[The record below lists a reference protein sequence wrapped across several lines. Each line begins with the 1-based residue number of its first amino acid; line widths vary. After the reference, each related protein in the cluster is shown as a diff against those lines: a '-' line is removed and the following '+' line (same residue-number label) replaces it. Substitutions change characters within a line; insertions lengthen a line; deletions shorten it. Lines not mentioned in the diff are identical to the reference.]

1 MLAIDHR
8 CTAFTRCPGRRPAR
22 PISSAGMAAS
32 MARTMSGWRY
42 QHSAADTRMY
52 GVTGMRADSRA
63 VRSAVIARET
73 SEWSVI
79 RRLASARTSRTDNA
93 FLSGAVDL
101 DLGPGV
107 GLAVGE
113 LHTHH
118 ARKVELAAHDPD
130 VAAKRAAGAHDRG
143 ELVVQGCEE
152 GGARVAHEGD
162 DALGARVHQVEHV
175 VGTGQQ
181 PPPPAHRRVV
191 EHLGAPSHFFHRAGA

>member
-63 VRSAVIARET
+63 VRSAVMARET
-73 SEWSVI
+73 SEWRVI
-79 RRLASARTSRTDNA
+79 NRLASARTSGTDDA
-93 FLSGAVDL
+93 FVPGAVDL
-101 DLGPGV
+101 DLGAGV

-113 LHTHH
+113 LHAHH

-130 VAAKRAAGAHDRG
+130 VAAKRAAGAHDGG
-143 ELVVQGCEE
+143 ELVVQRGEE
-152 GGARVAHEGD
+152 GGAGVAHEGD
-162 DALGARVHQVEHV
+162 DALGASVHQLEHV

-181 PPPPAHRRVV
+181 PPPPAHGRVV
-191 EHLGAPSHFFHRAGA
+191 EHLGTVAHLVHRAAA